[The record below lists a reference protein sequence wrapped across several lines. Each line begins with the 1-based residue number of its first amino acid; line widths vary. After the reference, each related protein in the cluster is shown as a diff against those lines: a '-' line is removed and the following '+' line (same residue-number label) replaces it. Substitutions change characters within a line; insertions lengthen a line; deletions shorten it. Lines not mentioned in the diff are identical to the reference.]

1 MQLIT
6 DDPEIFALLEK
17 AGKAAFD
24 PSVPAVIEF
33 DVDTNY
39 ALLLFMPS
47 GPRKGCLLF
56 IVEHQALDEESGNLL
71 LPRLLA
77 LPDDHGFSLLKTD
90 ALAAVERLISRRNS
104 NRLFGDAH

>member
-24 PSVPAVIEF
+24 PSLPAVIEF
-33 DVDTNY
+33 DVDTY
-39 ALLLFMPS
+39 YGLLLYTPS

-56 IVEHQALDEESGNLL
+56 LVEHHALDEESGSLL

-77 LPDDHGFSLLKTD
+77 LPEDHGFSLLKTD
-90 ALAAVERLISRRNS
+90 ALAAVERLIIRRNS
-104 NRLFGDAH
+104 DRLFYDAH